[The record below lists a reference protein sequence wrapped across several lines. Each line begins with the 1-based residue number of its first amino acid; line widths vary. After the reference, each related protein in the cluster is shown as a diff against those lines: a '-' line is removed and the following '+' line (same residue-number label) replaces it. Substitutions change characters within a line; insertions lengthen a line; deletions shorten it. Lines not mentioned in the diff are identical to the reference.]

1 VVSGRLNVR
10 ALRRLLVAIL
20 WLVILMA
27 GGFIAL
33 LFLAPDRAASPS
45 RYAANRTEVGAAN
58 RTPSVAPGSP
68 IGCHAPG
75 FEPAAQMNAATLTT
89 LAWRPFHRD
98 EIGWE
103 TYAPHIAQEIGVSCA
118 PTSSGFAEAIARWQA
133 ARGLSANGQMD
144 ATTFSAMNNG
154 WERARPFLRI
164 SQTGVCPEAPSEA
177 GLVWA
182 APEEGYAR
190 KPIQLRP
197 GALAAYRRLVA
208 AARAASPAIA
218 ADHRLL
224 TIFSGYRSPEA
235 DAARC
240 ARDGDCGN
248 VTRALCSAHRTGL
261 AMDLYLGA
269 APGHAPESS
278 DDANRL
284 YQSRSAAYA
293 WLVANASGYGFVN
306 YPFEPWHWEWTGEAP

>member
-1 VVSGRLNVR
+1 MRG
-10 ALRRLLVAIL
+10 LRRLLVGFV
-20 WLVILMA
+20 WLAGLAA

-33 LFLAPDRAASPS
+33 VLLAPDRAAPPS
-45 RYAANRTEVGAAN
+45 RYVANHSWVSAANRAPSSTSAA
-58 RTPSVAPGSP
+58 GSH
-68 IGCHAPG
+68 IGCSASG
-75 FEPAAQMNAATLTT
+75 FEQAAQINAASLTG
-89 LAWRPFHRD
+89 LAWKPFHRD

-103 TYAPHIAQEIGVSCA
+103 AYAPRIAQEVGASCA
-118 PTSSGFAEAIARWQA
+118 PTSTGFAGAVAQWQA
-133 ARGLSANGQMD
+133 AHALPATGQMD
-144 ATTFSAMNNG
+144 ATTFGAMNNG
-154 WERARPFLRI
+154 WERARPFVRI
-164 SQTGVCPEAPSEA
+164 SQTGVCPEAPPEA
-177 GLVWA
+177 GLTWA
-182 APEEGYAR
+182 APEEGYSR

-284 YQSRSAAYA
+284 YQSKSAAYA
-293 WLVANASGYGFVN
+293 WLIANAAGFGFVN
-306 YPFEPWHWEWTGEAP
+306 YPFEPWHWEWTGEAQ